1 MMSITTKEQLDD
13 FIDQM
18 LRYWKKNYQYLSPKK
33 DECSY

>member
-18 LRYWKKNYQYLSPKK
+18 LRYWKKLSISFTEKG
-33 DECSY
+33 